1 MKVEEGGRS
10 AFVHLC
16 FMANKW
22 AREGVANDGAAVSYD
37 IGAASPLLHRRV
49 ISRVGE
55 KLLILEPSYF

>member
-1 MKVEEGGRS
+1 MKVEEGGAPLS
-10 AFVHLC
+10 TSG